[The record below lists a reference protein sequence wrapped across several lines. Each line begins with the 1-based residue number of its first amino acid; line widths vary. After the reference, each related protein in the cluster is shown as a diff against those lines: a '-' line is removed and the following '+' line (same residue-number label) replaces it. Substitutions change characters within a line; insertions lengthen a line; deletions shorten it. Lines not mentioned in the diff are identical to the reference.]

1 MTLTNIFIFFHLAT
15 SIKTLVYMY
24 IWLAFGSLSCIQNHR
39 VFPAPLM
46 YLDPNMELH
55 SREAWTTY
63 FQNINITDDVAA
75 TYATIF
81 HNNRI
86 TTDTLADTTTNDLCQ
101 LSTDIFG
108 DIKAILHHA
117 RPTPPVSNP
126 SLLIQQ
132 PPS

>member
-1 MTLTNIFIFFHLAT
+1 
-15 SIKTLVYMY
+15 MY
-24 IWLAFGSLSCIQNHR
+24 S
-39 VFPAPLM
+39 
-46 YLDPNMELH
+46 DPNMELH

-63 FQNINITDDVAA
+63 FQNINIPDDVAA

-81 HNNRI
+81 HTDRI

-101 LSTDIFG
+101 LGTDIFG

-117 RPTPPVSNP
+117 WPTPPASNP
-126 SLLIQQ
+126 EPSPLQLTQH